1 MSDREARPRRLA
13 SVDAVRAHQRQ
24 WLEDTR
30 ARVAAGDHFAIC
42 NADDFEEIFTA
53 FDIPALVINYWNSVV
68 TFSAKKGDHFAAV
81 LDAHGY
87 EPSNFGLGFA
97 TTLAPEEAPWGGLPK
112 PTLIVGTTRDEAQL
126 RVTELW
132 AEAFGCE
139 CYPLDFSW
147 TSQFSRM
154 LPPEW
159 WTLHRDRSEEM
170 VDPRRLDLRLAQMKG
185 LIAWLER
192 KLDRRFDWVRFADIM
207 RRLNQQMD
215 IWREAMDLIAAAR
228 PLPVSLREQMAMYQV
243 TWQRGTERNL
253 ALVEDFLAEVRET
266 ISAGVAAH
274 PEERFRVYMATS
286 GNDPQFHAYLRERW
300 GGVIVSNRY
309 SSIAPMYARSF
320 SDDPLRA
327 LASRQL
333 FLFDKEP
340 RWEAHEARRWGAD
353 AVIALQP
360 EDAVDTHYERV
371 IEDAGFAFLALPRD
385 ADTADI
391 RARIDAFVEQRLRRH
406 CSSLN

>member
-1 MSDREARPRRLA
+1 
-13 SVDAVRAHQRQ
+13 
-24 WLEDTR
+24 
-30 ARVAAGDHFAIC
+30 
-42 NADDFEEIFTA
+42 
-53 FDIPALVINYWNSVV
+53 
-68 TFSAKKGDHFAAV
+68 
-81 LDAHGY
+81 
-87 EPSNFGLGFA
+87 
-97 TTLAPEEAPWGGLPK
+97 
-112 PTLIVGTTRDEAQL
+112 
-126 RVTELW
+126 
-132 AEAFGCE
+132 
-139 CYPLDFSW
+139 
-147 TSQFSRM
+147 
-154 LPPEW
+154 
-159 WTLHRDRSEEM
+159 
-170 VDPRRLDLRLAQMKG
+170 MKG